1 MRISDWSSDVCSS
14 DLPDDATAAVERA
27 VEAVVGGDRAQH
39 VTTIQIE
46 QDGRRRHLA
55 VTIAPVHDATDAVVA
70 LSVVVRDITTLMTAV
85 DRERRAAASI
95 EAQQRVLQRI
105 ASDDDLAHTLD
116 DLCRDR
122 SEEHT
127 SDPQSL
133 IRTSSAVFLL

>member
-95 EAQQRVLQRI
+95 EAPPRVPQRTATDAHLPPPLDNPSPHRGQR
-105 ASDDDLAHTLD
+105 
-116 DLCRDR
+116 
-122 SEEHT
+122 
-127 SDPQSL
+127 
-133 IRTSSAVFLL
+133 RTGTPRPA

>member
-14 DLPDDATAAVERA
+14 VLIVGCALDDTVTLWNKGAARLLGRTADEVVGACRLAEVLPDDATAAVERA

-70 LSVVVRDITTLMTAV
+70 LSVVVRDITTLLTAEIGRAEC
-85 DRERRAAASI
+85 RERG
-95 EAQQRVLQRI
+95 
-105 ASDDDLAHTLD
+105 
-116 DLCRDR
+116 CRY
-122 SEEHT
+122 
-127 SDPQSL
+127 
-133 IRTSSAVFLL
+133 V

>member
-70 LSVVVRDITTLMTAV
+70 LPVVLRGITTPMPAV
-85 DRERRAAASI
+85 DRARSPTPSIRPQPTAHRRNTSN
-95 EAQQRVLQRI
+95 
-105 ASDDDLAHTLD
+105 HT
-116 DLCRDR
+116 
-122 SEEHT
+122 
-127 SDPQSL
+127 P
-133 IRTSSAVFLL
+133 APPPPPP

>member
-55 VTIAPVHDATDAVVA
+55 VTIAPVNDATDAVVA

-85 DRERRAAASI
+85 YRERRAAASI
-95 EAQQRVLQRI
+95 EAQPRVRQRSG
-105 ASDDDLAHTLD
+105 SDDHRANQI
-116 DLCRDR
+116 DR
-122 SEEHT
+122 
-127 SDPQSL
+127 
-133 IRTSSAVFLL
+133 RC